1 MVLRGIANLL
11 KASLIVIGLVT
22 VLFVVFSY
30 GWNGEPPTVE
40 LE

>member
-1 MVLRGIANLL
+1 MALRALGKLVKL
-11 KASLIVIGLVT
+11 GLMAVGLAT
-22 VLFVVFSY
+22 LAFVVISY

>member
-1 MVLRGIANLL
+1 MFRTLGKLAKL
-11 KASLIVIGLVT
+11 GLMLVGLAT
-22 VLFVVFSY
+22 LLFVFISY

>member
-1 MVLRGIANLL
+1 MVLRGFAKLL
-11 KASLIVIGLVT
+11 KGILLVIGLVT